1 MRIGM
6 LKRLGLGLFEI
17 KAILHIGDDDGY
29 LVELQQSRRRKI
41 KTRAESDR
49 DAIRS
54 IETLMQN

>member
-1 MRIGM
+1 MRIGT
-6 LKRLGLGLFEI
+6 LKKLGLALFEI

>member
-1 MRIGM
+1 M